1 MVPNLYK
8 LTVVH
13 HQERLQ
19 AVAEARQFNE
29 ASVARPGLKEWL
41 WTGLKE
47 HLVTWG
53 KKSEGSRDKLLG
65 NS

>member
-1 MVPNLYK
+1 MDPNLYK

-13 HQERLQ
+13 HQEHLQ
-19 AVAEARQFNE
+19 AAAEARQFSP
-29 ASVARPGLKEWL
+29 ASIARSGLKDRL

-53 KKSEGSRDKLLG
+53 KKRLTPQRLTE
-65 NS
+65 